1 MKIAIPLLGFGRAGG
16 LRVLSKL
23 ASELTRLGH
32 EVIIVAPDDGIN
44 PYYPT
49 DAKLI
54 RTKKNRTRFRIFNL
68 ISNYYNIYA
77 TIKKIKPDLVIA
89 NHHLTAYIVTAL
101 PKAIK
106 KYYYIQA
113 YEVVFGN
120 NSFTRFIAYLSYY
133 MPLNKIVNSAT
144 ILPERINNFIGVVPA
159 GIDLK
164 LYYPRNAQKD
174 SRKNIGI
181 VGRKEKYK
189 GTTEVIELICVWGRD
204 KDIIINIS
212 VYLSEENKNLML
224 ENGITFNYFEIKNDE
239 ELADFYRLNDIV
251 IATGLVEDG
260 AFHYPCAEAMAC
272 GSLVISNYAPLAT
285 SRSSYKLETFSTKS
299 LEEKLNLYY
308 HSNYASIQ
316 EEINANITIMNDYSW
331 ATVSKKFDL
340 YLTQK

>member
-1 MKIAIPLLGFGRAGG
+1 MKIVIPLLGFGRAGG

-23 ASELTRLGH
+23 ASELSRLGH

-54 RTKKNRTRFRIFNL
+54 RTKKIRTRFRIFNL
-68 ISNYYNIYA
+68 ISNYFNIYS
-77 TIKKIKPDLVIA
+77 TLKKIKPDIVIA
-89 NHHLTAYIVTAL
+89 NHHLTAYIVSVL
-101 PKAIK
+101 PRAIK

-120 NSFTRFIAYLSYY
+120 NLLTRFIAYLSYF
-133 MPLNKIVNSAT
+133 MPLHKIVNSAT

-164 LYYPRNAQKD
+164 LYYPRSLKKD
-174 SRKNIGI
+174 SRRNIGI
-181 VGRKEKYK
+181 VGREEKYK
-189 GTTEVIELICVWGRD
+189 GTTEVIKLLCDWGRN
-204 KDIIINIS
+204 KDITINVS

-239 ELADFYRLNDIV
+239 ELADFYRLNDMV

-272 GSLVISNYAPLAT
+272 GSLVISNYAPLVT
-285 SRSSYKLETFSTKS
+285 SRSSYKLDKFTTES
-299 LEEKLNLYY
+299 LEEKLNLYLN
-308 HSNYASIQ
+308 SNYASIQ
-316 EEINANITIMNDYSW
+316 EEIISNITIMNDYSW
-331 ATVSKKFDL
+331 ATVAKKFDS
-340 YLTQK
+340 YITEK